1 MQRVSAATSIVLP
14 YRDAEK
20 TLGECIKSIQEQS
33 LENWEL
39 IAVNDNSSDSSE
51 ALVQGLAK
59 KDSRIKP
66 IQTIKGGLVSSLNL
80 GIVHSSTPLI
90 ARMDADDRM
99 YPNRL
104 RTQVDYMN
112 ENPDIGLVSS
122 KVDHLTWAPN
132 ETMGYGSYVEWTN
145 QLLTHDEISMNRFIE
160 SPFAHPSVLFRK
172 SLLDQY
178 GPYEEGDF
186 PEDYDLWLRLLS
198 CGVKMNKIDQ
208 ILLEWRDS
216 PGRLSRQCKR
226 YSKDAFQKTKA
237 RYFSEWWNAH
247 FVGKKVLTAWGA
259 GKIAK
264 KQAVHLSSYGL
275 MIDRF
280 FDIDPKKIGSP
291 HSSTQ
296 VSFIDKIPPPG
307 DTFLLVLAGARSARN
322 AITCFLERKEYLLG
336 KDYMFLA

>member
-1 MQRVSAATSIVLP
+1 MSAVTSIVLP

-51 ALVQGLAK
+51 ALVNGLAK
-59 KDSRIKP
+59 TDSRIKP
-66 IQTIKGGLVSSLNL
+66 IQSIDSSGLVSSLNL
-80 GIVHSSTPLI
+80 GIMHSSTPLI
-90 ARMDADDRM
+90 ARMDADDLM
-99 YPNRL
+99 YPQRL
-104 RTQVDYMN
+104 RLQVDFMN
-112 ENPDIGLVSS
+112 KNPDTGLVSS
-122 KVDHLTWAPN
+122 KAQHSSLAPN
-132 ETMGYGSYVEWTN
+132 ETRGYKSYVEWTN
-145 QLLTHDEISMNRFIE
+145 QLLTHDDISLNRFVE

-178 GPYEEGDF
+178 GSYEEGDF

-237 RYFSEWWNAH
+237 RYFSKWWNVH

-259 GKIAK
+259 GQIAK
-264 KQAVHLSSYGL
+264 KQAVHLSNYGL
-275 MIDRF
+275 RIDRF

-291 HSSTQ
+291 RRSIQ
-296 VSFIDKIPPPG
+296 VSFIDEIPPPG
-307 DTFLLVLAGARSARN
+307 DTFLLVLVGARSARN
-322 AITCFLERKEYLLG
+322 AITCFLERKEYSLG
-336 KDYMFLA
+336 KDYIFLA